1 MFVCNHIDFCHAFST
16 FTELP
21 LRLADFG
28 VLHRNELSGALS
40 GLTRVRRFQQD
51 DAHIFC
57 MESQVYLFDLHSTT
71 HFRSPSADSRVLR
84 GQENL
89 IFLLLYSF
97 CISSHEVELVF

>member
-28 VLHRNELSGALS
+28 VL
-40 GLTRVRRFQQD
+40 QQD